1 MTRITDEIRIN
12 APKNKVWEII
22 SDLGGIENYHPG
34 VKKSYYTSEIRKGVG
49 ASRFCELLPMG
60 SIEESATEWEEGEG
74 YVLEVLSG
82 EKLPPFK
89 RAYIRF
95 SLKEEG
101 QETLATI
108 SFDYTLK
115 FGPIGRLLDAW
126 LLDAWKVRPMFR
138 KVIPRVLDGLKQ
150 NSENGGRTV
159 PSGK

>member
-1 MTRITDEIRIN
+1 MTRITEEIRIN
-12 APKNKVWEII
+12 ASKNKVWEII

-34 VKKSYYTSEIRKGVG
+34 VKKSYYTSEIKKGVG

-108 SFDYTLK
+108 SFDYILK
-115 FGPIGRLLDAW
+115 YGPIGRLLDV
-126 LLDAWKVRPMFR
+126 WKVRPMFR

-150 NSENGGRTV
+150 NSENGARTV
-159 PSGK
+159 PSGQ

>member
-1 MTRITDEIRIN
+1 MTRISDEILIN

-89 RAYIRF
+89 RAYIRIF
-95 SLKEEG
+95 LKEEG

-126 LLDAWKVRPMFR
+126 KVKPMFR

>member
-1 MTRITDEIRIN
+1 
-12 APKNKVWEII
+12 
-22 SDLGGIENYHPG
+22 
-34 VKKSYYTSEIRKGVG
+34 
-49 ASRFCELLPMG
+49 MG

-89 RAYIRF
+89 RAYIRI

-115 FGPIGRLLDAW
+115 FGPIGRLLDT
-126 LLDAWKVRPMFR
+126 WKVRPMFR

-150 NSENGGRTV
+150 NSENGGRMA
-159 PSGK
+159 PPGK

>member
-1 MTRITDEIRIN
+1 MTRITEEIRIN
-12 APKNKVWEII
+12 ASKNKVWEII

-49 ASRFCELLPMG
+49 ASRFCGLLPMG

-108 SFDYTLK
+108 SFDYILK
-115 FGPIGRLLDAW
+115 YGPIGRLLDV
-126 LLDAWKVRPMFR
+126 WKVRPMFR

-150 NSENGGRTV
+150 NSENGARTV
-159 PSGK
+159 PSGQ